1 MDREWIEK
9 LKRELAKPLPGIE
22 AQLRLS
28 PPDRRNFAA
37 ITDTYKKSA
46 VLIVLYWQNNQVHTV
61 FIKRA
66 EYDGIHSGQ
75 VSLPGGMYED
85 IDGDLQNTALRETF
99 EETGLLPENVSVI
112 GTMTSLHIPIS
123 NFLVFPYVGFCA
135 ERPVF
140 SPDPVEVSYLIE
152 TSILELMNPE
162 NRKYK
167 VMVVGDREI
176 EIPYFDIQGNHIWGA
191 TAMIMSEF
199 LEIVN
204 PIIPRQ

>member
-1 MDREWIEK
+1 MDTEWIEK
-9 LKRELAKPLPGIE
+9 LKHELAKPLPGIE

-37 ITDTYKKSA
+37 LTDSYKKSA
-46 VLIVLYWQNNQVHTV
+46 VLIVLYWHNNHLHTV

-75 VSLPGGMYED
+75 VCLPGGTYED
-85 IDGDLQNTALRETF
+85 IDGDLKNTALRETL
-99 EETGLLPENVSVI
+99 EETGLSPEKVSVI
-112 GTMTSLHIPIS
+112 GTLTSLHIPIS
-123 NFLVFPYVGFCA
+123 NFMVFPYVGFCA

-152 TSILELMNPE
+152 TSMLDLLNSQ

-167 VMVVGDREI
+167 VMVIGDREI

-204 PIIPRQ
+204 PLITRQ